1 MDRRDV
7 MRKVLLVVDLQP
19 EFKDDDGVYN
29 KILKFVRDNEKD
41 SEYASIVGIVCY
53 NKDGSSFVKY
63 TGWRKLITSRKGIE
77 YNPDLEMHK
86 IGYGLTSYDNLS
98 KNFHYD
104 IVGFNTDAC
113 VLKVALDLFD
123 RGYDFSV
130 LSKYCYCR
138 RGKERHENGLQMLRY
153 LVGDAVI

>member
-1 MDRRDV
+1 

-19 EFKDDDGVYN
+19 EFKDSDGVYE
-29 KILKFVRDNEKD
+29 KILEFVKSQEKD
-41 SEYASIVGIVCY
+41 GTYATIVGIICG
-53 NKDGSSFVKY
+53 NKDNSSFVKY
-63 TGWRKLITSRKGIE
+63 TGWRKLIGGGKQIE
-77 YNPDLEMHK
+77 YNPDVEINK
-86 IGYGLTSYDNLS
+86 IGYGLTNYDNLS
-98 KNFHYD
+98 KSYHYD

-138 RGKERHENGLQMLRY
+138 RGKERHSNGLAMLRY